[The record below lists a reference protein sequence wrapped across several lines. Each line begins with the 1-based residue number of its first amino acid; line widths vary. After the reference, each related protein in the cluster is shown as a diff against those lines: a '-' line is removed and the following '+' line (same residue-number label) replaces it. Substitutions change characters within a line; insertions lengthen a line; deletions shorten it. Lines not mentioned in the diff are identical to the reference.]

1 MIQSMTGFAEK
12 RFDSKTLSV
21 RISIKSL
28 NHRFLDW
35 NYRGAQ
41 INEVEYRLREI
52 CQNRIRRGRIDVYLD
67 VNFLN
72 PSAWE
77 IRINENLLLKI
88 ISSFEKLSSRMKKGL
103 TFPVENIFKL
113 PQIVELKRKRFNKE
127 EIAFL
132 ERSFEKT
139 LDEVLRMRRR
149 EGEEVRKE
157 IRSHIRT
164 VRQAANRIE
173 KLAKK
178 HPSLIRDRLVKR
190 MEELDNKISL
200 SEDRIAEEA
209 AYIAQRY
216 DLTEEVKR
224 LKCHLDLVGEL
235 LSPESDEPMGKK
247 LDFIAQEIFREA
259 NTLNS
264 KSQDI
269 DIIRESLTIKGEV
282 ESIRQQVQN
291 LE

>member
-1 MIQSMTGFAEK
+1 MTGFAEK
-12 RFDSKTLSV
+12 RFDSETLSV

-41 INEVEYRLREI
+41 INEVENRLREI
-52 CQNRIRRGRIDVYLD
+52 CQNRIRRGRMDVYLD

-77 IRINENLLLKI
+77 LRINENLLLKI
-88 ISSFEKLSSRMKKGL
+88 ISSFEKLSSRMKKSL
-103 TFPVENIFKL
+103 SFPVENIFKL
-113 PQIVELKRKRFNKE
+113 QPIMELKRKRLNKE

-132 ERSFEKT
+132 ERSFVKT
-139 LDEVLRMRRR
+139 LDEVLRMRKR
-149 EGEEVRKE
+149 EGEEVGKE
-157 IRSHIRT
+157 IRNHIRT

-178 HPSLIRDRLVKR
+178 HPSLIRDRLVRR

-224 LKCHLDLVGEL
+224 LKCHLDLVREL
-235 LSPESDEPMGKK
+235 LSPESEEPIGKK

-269 DIIRESLTIKGEV
+269 DIIRESLTIKAEV

>member
-1 MIQSMTGFAEK
+1 MTGFAEK

-41 INEVEYRLREI
+41 INEVEHRLREI

-77 IRINENLLLKI
+77 LRINENLLLKI

-103 TFPVENIFKL
+103 NFSVENIFKL

-139 LDEVLRMRRR
+139 LDELLRMRKR

-164 VRQAANRIE
+164 IRQAANRIE

-178 HPSLIRDRLVKR
+178 HPSLIRDRLVRR

-209 AYIAQRY
+209 AYLAQRY

-224 LKCHLDLVGEL
+224 MKCHLDLVREL
-235 LSPESDEPMGKK
+235 LSPENEEPMGKK

>member
-1 MIQSMTGFAEK
+1 
-12 RFDSKTLSV
+12 V
-21 RISIKSL
+21 RINIKSL

-41 INEVEYRLREI
+41 INEVEHRLREI
-52 CQNRIRRGRIDVYLD
+52 CQNRIRRGRIDVYVD

-88 ISSFEKLSSRMKKGL
+88 ISSFEKLSSRMKKGVN
-103 TFPVENIFKL
+103 FPVENIFKL
-113 PQIVELKRKRFNKE
+113 PQIVELKRKRFNTE
-127 EIAFL
+127 EITFL

-139 LDEVLRMRRR
+139 LDELLRMRKR
-149 EGEEVRKE
+149 EGEEVKKE
-157 IRSHIRT
+157 IQRHIRT

-178 HPSLIRDRLVKR
+178 HPSLIRDRLVRR
-190 MEELDNKISL
+190 MEELDNKVSL

-209 AYIAQRY
+209 SYLAQRY

-224 LKCHLDLVGEL
+224 LKCHLDLVREL
-235 LSPESDEPMGKK
+235 LSPENDEPLGKK